1 MRSLDEYQKSE
12 LEIRL
17 KKSKD
22 LSEWKRIFAMIGYD
36 DGQSI
41 EELADLLRLSTYTVE
56 LSVRSLDEYEKSE
69 LEIRLKK
76 SKDLSEWKR
85 IFAMIG

>member
-22 LSEWKRIFAMIGYD
+22 LSEWKWIFAMIGYD

-41 EELADLLRLSTYTVE
+41 EELADLLRVSTYTVE
-56 LSVRSLDEYEKSE
+56 SYLRDYILTRK
-69 LEIRLKK
+69 LETTQEGAVNRN
-76 SKDLSEWKR
+76 
-85 IFAMIG
+85 

>member
-1 MRSLDEYQKSE
+1 MRSLDEYEKSE

-22 LSEWKRIFAMIGYD
+22 LSEYKRIFAMIGYD

-41 EELADLLRLSTYTVE
+41 EELADLLRLSTYTVG
-56 LSVRSLDEYEKSE
+56 SYPCDH
-69 LEIRLKK
+69 
-76 SKDLSEWKR
+76 
-85 IFAMIG
+85 

>member
-1 MRSLDEYQKSE
+1 MQSLDEYEKSE
-12 LEIRL
+12 LEISL

-41 EELADLLRLSTYTVE
+41 EELADLL
-56 LSVRSLDEYEKSE
+56 
-69 LEIRLKK
+69 
-76 SKDLSEWKR
+76 
-85 IFAMIG
+85 